1 MLYIAL
7 SLRAVHA
14 HLALSIRKCLIQH
27 HKQINLDIING
38 ARKYKG
44 SYVMVWLN
52 TTFHHYLITCSKQRE
67 VVLEQQYGHALPAM
81 NHLLHYT
88 MIEHRTDYLAMIPD
102 LNLLLKRKTSV
113 RYQCLEYLQV
123 VHVLECELS

>member
-1 MLYIAL
+1 MQQA
-7 SLRAVHA
+7 
-14 HLALSIRKCLIQH
+14 Q
-27 HKQINLDIING
+27 
-38 ARKYKG
+38 
-44 SYVMVWLN
+44 
-52 TTFHHYLITCSKQRE
+52 QRE

-81 NHLLHYT
+81 NDLLHYT
-88 MIEHRTDYLAMIPD
+88 MIEHRTDYLAMILD